1 MDKRILVIEDDRELA
16 DLIVERLIGEGFE
29 TSHVIDG
36 LMGVSEAHKFKPHL
50 IILDL
55 MLPGGGGLNV
65 LDKLKMSTHTRHIP
79 IIVLTGS
86 DNDELKKKVLDC
98 GISSYMQ
105 KPYDGKKLVEEIWKI
120 LRVDPPSKET

>member
-1 MDKRILVIEDDRELA
+1 MDKRILIIEDDRELA
-16 DLIVERLIGEGFE
+16 DLMVDRLISEGFE
-29 TSHVIDG
+29 TSHVMDG

-55 MLPGGGGLNV
+55 MLPGGGGVSV

-86 DNDELKKKVLDC
+86 DNDELKKKVLDR

-120 LRVDPPSKET
+120 LHLDEPFKEA